1 MGKYAKLVS
10 RVKKSVDYS
19 AQAAMRDFVRDLIH
33 RMDRQ
38 GMTQSKLAEVID
50 ASPAYVSKVM
60 RGEANFTLETMTKLA
75 MATDGRLR
83 VQIVDD
89 TGANAHSTRDAV
101 NTTNRSRQG
110 TDRLDRRSAVRGR

>member
-19 AQAAMRDFVRDLIH
+19 AQAAMRDFVHDLIH

-38 GMTQSKLAEVID
+38 GMTQAKLAEVID

-75 MATDGRLR
+75 MASGGRLR

-89 TGANAHSTRDAV
+89 TAANAHSTRDAAD
-101 NTTNRSRQG
+101 TTNRAQQG
-110 TDRLDRRSAVRGR
+110 TDRFNRRSAVRGR